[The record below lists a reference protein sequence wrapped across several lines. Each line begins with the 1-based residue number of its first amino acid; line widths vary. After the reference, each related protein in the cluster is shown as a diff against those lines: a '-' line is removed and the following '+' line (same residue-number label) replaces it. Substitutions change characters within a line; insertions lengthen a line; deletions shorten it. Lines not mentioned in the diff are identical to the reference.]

1 VHSVGSSR
9 QLRSLRSRYAGE
21 RLQGVSIHRDL
32 LDAPIVRDLR
42 DRADLLLTWPVD
54 DPADARRLGS
64 WGVHGVI
71 SRDFE
76 RMTAAL
82 DPAASQELAA

>member
-21 RLQGVSIHRDL
+21 RLQGISIHRDL

-82 DPAASQELAA
+82 APAASPGLAA